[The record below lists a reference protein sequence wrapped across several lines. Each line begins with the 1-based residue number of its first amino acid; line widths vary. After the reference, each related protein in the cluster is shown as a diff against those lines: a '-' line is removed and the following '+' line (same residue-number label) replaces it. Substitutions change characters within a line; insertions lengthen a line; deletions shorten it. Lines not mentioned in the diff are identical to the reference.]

1 MITELKYKIIMIATP
16 IIAILGLA
24 TLTSYLVCTL
34 ESPFKKSYNNH
45 FLHIPIII
53 LLALTFF
60 GVKNYFS
67 PTANNCWDWYRG
79 NAGIIHKKL
88 DEIDNNIAN
97 YNFSEVRLTN
107 SDCVL
112 KFIDKITGDEHSI
125 WVHDD
130 VTTYMHWYMNGQ
142 LVIKNGTR
150 DHEEFPGLH
159 ESMWVCSSLNR
170 RIFEK
175 VEDIVERIR
184 RYNIFKQLGTPTLL
198 NTNHTQ
204 TKTMEITAP
213 VTTTITGTVTEQ
225 GQTIHTETL

>member
-1 MITELKYKIIMIATP
+1 MICVP
-16 IIAILGLA
+16 ITAILGFC
-24 TLTSYLVCTL
+24 TLISYLVCTA
-34 ESPFKKSYNNH
+34 EQPFKKSYNNH

-53 LLALTFF
+53 VFALIFF
-60 GVKNYFS
+60 GLINYFS
-67 PTANNCWDWYRG
+67 PTAYDCWRHYSG
-79 NAGIIHKKL
+79 NVGIIHKKL

-97 YNFSEVRLTN
+97 YNFSEVRLTS

-112 KFIDKITGDEHSI
+112 KFTDKITGDEHSI

-159 ESMWVCSSLNR
+159 ESMWVCSGLNR

-175 VEDIVERIR
+175 VEDIIGRIK
-184 RYNIFKQLGTPTLL
+184 RYNISKQLGTPTLL
-198 NTNHTQ
+198 NADQPQ

-213 VTTTITGTVTEQ
+213 VSTTITGTVTEQ

>member
-1 MITELKYKIIMIATP
+1 MFYIP
-16 IIAILGLA
+16 IITILGFC
-24 TLTSYLVCTL
+24 TIVSYIICTV
-34 ESPFKKSYNNH
+34 EKPFKKSYNNH
-45 FLHIPIII
+45 FLHIPLI
-53 LLALTFF
+53 LFFALTFS
-60 GVKNYFS
+60 GLINYFS
-67 PTANNCWDWYRG
+67 PTAYDCWRHYSG
-79 NAGIIHKKL
+79 NVGIIHKKL

-97 YNFSEVRLTN
+97 YNFTEARATD

-112 KFIDKITGDEHSI
+112 KFTDKITGDEHSI

-130 VTTYMHWYMNGQ
+130 VRTYMHWYMNGQ

-159 ESMWVCSSLNR
+159 ESMWVCSSLNV

-175 VEDIVERIR
+175 VEDIIERIK
-184 RYNIFKQLGTPTLL
+184 RYNISKQLGTPILL
-198 NTNHTQ
+198 STGQPQ

-213 VTTTITGTVTEQ
+213 VSTTITGTVTEQ

>member
-1 MITELKYKIIMIATP
+1 MIYVP
-16 IIAILGLA
+16 IIAILGLS
-24 TLTSYLVCTL
+24 TLSSYIICTV
-34 ESPFKKSYNNH
+34 EKPFKRSYNNH
-45 FLHIPIII
+45 FLHISIII
-53 LLALTFF
+53 VLALTFS
-60 GVKNYFS
+60 GLTNYFS

-79 NAGIIHKKL
+79 NVGIIHKKL
-88 DEIDNNIAN
+88 DEIDKNIAN
-97 YNFSEVRLTN
+97 YNFSEARVTG

-112 KFIDKITGDEHSI
+112 KFTDKITGDEHSI

-175 VEDIVERIR
+175 VEDIVERIK
-184 RYNIFKQLGTPTLL
+184 RYNISKQLGTPSLL
-198 NTNHTQ
+198 STGQHQ

-213 VTTTITGTVTEQ
+213 TTTTITGTVTEQ
-225 GQTIHTETL
+225 GQIIHTETL